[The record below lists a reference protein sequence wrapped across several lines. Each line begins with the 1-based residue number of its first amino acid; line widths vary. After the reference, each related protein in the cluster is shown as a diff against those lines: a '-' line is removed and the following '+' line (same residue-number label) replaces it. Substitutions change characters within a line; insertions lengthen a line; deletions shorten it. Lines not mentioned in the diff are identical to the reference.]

1 MDDANPTDLAEGDD
15 RVPGE
20 DWGAA
25 PHAMDAVEDV
35 LDSLDWI
42 YDRRG
47 EAEAHVRVAGRA
59 CRYDVDFAWDGA
71 AGILSCVLRFDLRVP
86 AGRRLE
92 AAAVAADLTANLD
105 IGHFAVGRA
114 DGAPR
119 LMHACLMSGVGPRTR
134 RVHVQ
139 TVLQAGFR
147 ACEGAYPAFALLAD
161 TGAPLSAR
169 ALSLAVMRTAG
180 QA

>member
-1 MDDANPTDLAEGDD
+1 MDDAHPTDLAEG
-15 RVPGE
+15 E
-20 DWGAA
+20 DWGAT

-35 LDSLDWI
+35 LDSLDWV

-47 EAEAHVRVAGRA
+47 EAEAHVRVEGRA
-59 CRYDVDFAWDGA
+59 CRYEVVFAWDGA
-71 AGILSCVLRFDLRVP
+71 AGILRCVVRFDLRVP
-86 AGRRLE
+86 RDRRLE

-105 IGHFAVGRA
+105 IGHFAIGRA

-119 LMHACLMSGVGPRTR
+119 FVHACLLSGVGPRTR
-134 RVHVQ
+134 RAHVQ
-139 TVLQAGFR
+139 TMLQAGFR
-147 ACEGAYPAFALLAD
+147 ACEGAFPAFALLAD